1 MKLKVAG
8 YWQPDDGSWPL
19 RIAVEDV
26 TDGPSLPAPI
36 TEYWRVNVPAL
47 MNLAEEMSMAA
58 CELREFCE
66 PFDAEELSGYAKRIR
81 ALLGVTD
88 G

>member
-26 TDGPSLPAPI
+26 TDGPSLSAPK

-58 CELREFCE
+58 CESREFCE
-66 PFDAEELSGYAKRIR
+66 PFDAEEISGYAKRIR
-81 ALLGVTD
+81 ALLGVES
-88 G
+88 